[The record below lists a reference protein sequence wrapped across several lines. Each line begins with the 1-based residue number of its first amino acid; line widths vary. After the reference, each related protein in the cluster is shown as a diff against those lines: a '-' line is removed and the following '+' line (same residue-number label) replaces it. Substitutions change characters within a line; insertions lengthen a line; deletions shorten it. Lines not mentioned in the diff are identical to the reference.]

1 MADDVIIFP
10 DTWEEFEKQ
19 YGFYD
24 IKQVYTYG
32 NTKLIPSFRVQQW
45 LDHIADIERKKQ
57 SQENKMSQVAKLF
70 GKKLGE
76 EFAVKNQRS
85 IYYHLAFTD
94 KGLTVFGTNKDI
106 TLRQLF
112 TGQAVIIDE

>member
-10 DTWEEFEKQ
+10 DTWEEFEEH

-24 IKQVYTYG
+24 IKNVYTFG
-32 NTKLIPSFRVQQW
+32 NLRLIPSFRVQQW